1 MQHIRL
7 RVQELVTHI
16 SAFLSSIA
24 DINVARHVDI
34 DGVRP
39 SATTAAN
46 DHYAR
51 SVEDARRMVRE
62 LETVVQAVYDDSSAL
77 LLTSQS
83 LPEDDRKV
91 SYGER
96 EASYDYVHRL
106 SLSLRSNLGLVK
118 QTFDRLL
125 SVGRDQAELA
135 QSDYNGSIARRENR
149 LSHIS
154 AQVGGAIREQE
165 AYQSDNDEVVD
176 FGTLFSRP
184 GAKKIPPYDSYRTI
198 STSTDVGAPGGS
210 EASLDSTLVT
220 NSTSDPLDVF
230 DDNGDLDGMGF
241 QLVLDFH

>member
-1 MQHIRL
+1 MQHIRP

-24 DINVARHVDI
+24 DINVARHVDV

-39 SATTAAN
+39 SGTTATN

-51 SVEDARRMVRE
+51 SVEDARRLVRE

-83 LPEDDRKV
+83 LPEDDRNV

-118 QTFDRLL
+118 QTFDHLL

-135 QSDYNGSIARRENR
+135 QSDYNGSIERRAYR
-149 LSHIS
+149 LSHIP
-154 AQVGGAIREQE
+154 AQVGGAVREQE
-165 AYQSDNDEVVD
+165 AYQSENDEVVD
-176 FGTLFSRP
+176 FGTLFTRP
-184 GAKKIPPYDSYRTI
+184 GAKNYPAYDSYRTM
-198 STSTDVGAPGGS
+198 SNDVAAPGGS

-220 NSTSDPLDVF
+220 NSTSDPLDTF
-230 DDNGDLDGMGF
+230 DDNDDIDGKEF
-241 QLVLDFH
+241 QFVLE